1 MTENKTENKIENKDD
16 DSYEENAPDD
26 IDIMSYINKDK
37 LNLINDAF
45 NKLGM
50 GLTLEQFLQIMLHH
64 ADIES
69 EKESIDYVEKLIDA
83 FKQIDVNGDETLE
96 WDEFS
101 NYIVETGISKQKNNF
116 VNVIRNYHLSPIIKD
131 KQKHDSEINKLYF
144 FDKIK
149 HLLAIENESKKILVY
164 NYLKG
169 NLITQFVAHNGSVI
183 AAEYCIN
190 QNLVVTSGSDNCL
203 MFWNP
208 SQNYNLV
215 NKIPTREIQITLK
228 WYNPLKYLITGGFDQ
243 VINIYKNLEFT
254 EFGKLKNSID
264 LYSMKRLHFEIITD
278 IIVLKKQKLIAA
290 SDLHGLIT
298 LWYLHNFEN
307 KDKLQDPKYGHH
319 RGVTS
324 LVAIEE
330 KNWLLS
336 CGTEHFVMI
345 WDLVVG
351 KHVGMLQGHSQS
363 LIGVKILNGTS
374 QIITGDVSG
383 IIKVWDSRDTSLV
396 QTISIPNNGNK
407 KAHTFA
413 VTNTAKKKLIV
424 GSDKIYFF
432 DYEESQEGNLTDS
445 KLCICV
451 LYNEVFNIFV
461 TAHIDCIK
469 IWDAEKGHLKQ
480 VFRNITNA
488 EISCVKF
495 DYRKRK
501 LFIGDVEGHVLLINI
516 LNGVQ
521 MKYFNKHKDYVS
533 AMAYY
538 SEGKKFISSSW
549 DGFIKIHDDDS
560 PDEKGLQLFELSH
573 NVMGKINS
581 CNTMDFSEEMK
592 ILASGYDNGIVT
604 LINMKSLSSEGTLT
618 DHKKVTLVSF
628 LDEYPSIV
636 VCDQTG
642 NIHFWSLILTK
653 PKKLIR
659 DFVIENKSRN
669 ESKTKENFPVKCITF
684 EKNSNILF
692 LGDETG
698 YVKAYNISEYIN
710 YLKLMLPCCKIEYS
724 DVANL
729 SLDEKLSPELE
740 KLRDDLLKLEKFDQS
755 NDMAP
760 RITITLGDLIKMKN
774 SLNINENYIPVLEKE
789 FIAHK
794 YGVTSVCCHNDPI
807 FFVSAGHDMK
817 VHVWDR
823 NFNKIGSL
831 TTVTDIHWNVNI
843 NIKEER
849 KRARKEAREKYYEI
863 KDLDYETLF
872 EGETKLPKLVDDD

>member
-1 MTENKTENKIENKDD
+1 
-16 DSYEENAPDD
+16 
-26 IDIMSYINKDK
+26 
-37 LNLINDAF
+37 
-45 NKLGM
+45 
-50 GLTLEQFLQIMLHH
+50 
-64 ADIES
+64 
-69 EKESIDYVEKLIDA
+69 
-83 FKQIDVNGDETLE
+83 
-96 WDEFS
+96 
-101 NYIVETGISKQKNNF
+101 
-116 VNVIRNYHLSPIIKD
+116 
-131 KQKHDSEINKLYF
+131 
-144 FDKIK
+144 
-149 HLLAIENESKKILVY
+149 
-164 NYLKG
+164 
-169 NLITQFVAHNGSVI
+169 
-183 AAEYCIN
+183 
-190 QNLVVTSGSDNCL
+190 
-203 MFWNP
+203 
-208 SQNYNLV
+208 
-215 NKIPTREIQITLK
+215 
-228 WYNPLKYLITGGFDQ
+228 
-243 VINIYKNLEFT
+243 
-254 EFGKLKNSID
+254 
-264 LYSMKRLHFEIITD
+264 
-278 IIVLKKQKLIAA
+278 
-290 SDLHGLIT
+290 
-298 LWYLHNFEN
+298 
-307 KDKLQDPKYGHH
+307 
-319 RGVTS
+319 
-324 LVAIEE
+324 
-330 KNWLLS
+330 
-336 CGTEHFVMI
+336 
-345 WDLVVG
+345 
-351 KHVGMLQGHSQS
+351 
-363 LIGVKILNGTS
+363 
-374 QIITGDVSG
+374 
-383 IIKVWDSRDTSLV
+383 
-396 QTISIPNNGNK
+396 
-407 KAHTFA
+407 
-413 VTNTAKKKLIV
+413 
-424 GSDKIYFF
+424 
-432 DYEESQEGNLTDS
+432 
-445 KLCICV
+445 
-451 LYNEVFNIFV
+451 
-461 TAHIDCIK
+461 
-469 IWDAEKGHLKQ
+469 
-480 VFRNITNA
+480 
-488 EISCVKF
+488 
-495 DYRKRK
+495 
-501 LFIGDVEGHVLLINI
+501 
-516 LNGVQ
+516 
-521 MKYFNKHKDYVS
+521 
-533 AMAYY
+533 
-538 SEGKKFISSSW
+538 
-549 DGFIKIHDDDS
+549 
-560 PDEKGLQLFELSH
+560 
-573 NVMGKINS
+573 
-581 CNTMDFSEEMK
+581 MDFSEEMK